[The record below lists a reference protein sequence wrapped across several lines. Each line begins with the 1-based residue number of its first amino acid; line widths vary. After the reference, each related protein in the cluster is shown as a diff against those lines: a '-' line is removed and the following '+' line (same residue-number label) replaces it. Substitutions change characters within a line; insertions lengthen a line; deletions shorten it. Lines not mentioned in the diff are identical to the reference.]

1 MVALRQRLT
10 LRAEHVKREDNVDA
24 DALSNAAMD
33 LVQRQRPTREQQE
46 ADLAAFRASGL
57 GKAMSL
63 GELGSAYKKVTG
75 RPWFYGHECATTILT
90 SVGEQL

>member
-24 DALSNAAMD
+24 DALSNTAMD
-33 LVQRQRPTREQQE
+33 LVQRQRPPREQQE

-75 RPWFYGHECATTILT
+75 RPWFYGHECATTLA
-90 SVGEQL
+90 L